1 MELLHLGLPLLV
13 VVVEVNCETGEII
26 EREMNAQE
34 IAQRKADQEEAAI
47 RAELEAQEAEAQAN
61 AKVALLDRLGITEAE
76 AKLLLS

>member
-1 MELLHLGLPLLV
+1 MDKII
-13 VVVEVNCETGEII
+13 EVNCETGEII